1 MLSKQ
6 AQKGCFY
13 LVIQMPKQTF
23 YSNGKLLLTA
33 EYTVL
38 DGAKALALPTA
49 FGQSLEVEFN
59 DSGNVRW
66 MSFDADNSVWLDVVL
81 PMDSIKN
88 QTFTSENVVEQKL
101 AEILHEAYKLNPS
114 FLEGGKGLEVKTHL
128 TFPRLWGLGTSSTL
142 INNIAHWVQVN
153 PYELLKKTFSGS
165 GYDIACAS
173 HNMPI
178 LYQLEDE
185 KPLVETVPFRPN
197 FTQNLYFVYLNK
209 KQNSRT
215 AITNYRSKKLHI
227 SETVLQINQIT
238 RDILQ
243 ANNLTD
249 FCHLLDKHENIMSAV
264 LEMPTAKQLLFPDF
278 EGSIKSLGAWGGDF
292 ILAAASEN
300 PTDYF
305 KNKGFQTIIPYDKMI
320 LKP

>member
-6 AQKGCFY
+6 PQKGCFD

-49 FGQSLEVEFN
+49 FGQSLEVEAN
-59 DSGNVRW
+59 DSGSIHWR
-66 MSFDADNSVWLDVVL
+66 SFDADKTVWLDVVL

-114 FLEGGKGLEVKTHL
+114 FLEGGKGFEVKTHL

-142 INNIAHWVQVN
+142 INNIAQWFQVN
-153 PYELLKKTFSGS
+153 PYELLKRTFSGS

-173 HNMPI
+173 QNSPI
-178 LYQLEDE
+178 LYQLENE
-185 KPLVETVPFRPN
+185 KPLVETVQFRPN

-209 KQNSRT
+209 KQNSQT
-215 AITNYRSKKLHI
+215 AIANYKRKKLHI
-227 SETVLQINQIT
+227 SESVQQINQIT
-238 RDILQ
+238 QDVLHTKT
-243 ANNLTD
+243 LSD
-249 FCHLLDKHENIMSAV
+249 FSELLDKHEAVMSAI
-264 LEMPTAKQLLFPDF
+264 LQMPTIKHLHFSDF
-278 EGSIKSLGAWGGDF
+278 NGSVKSLGAWGGDF
-292 ILAAASEN
+292 ILAASSEN

-305 KNKGFQTIIPYDKMI
+305 KNKGFQTVIPYDKMI
-320 LKP
+320 F